1 MNPLFFGSSPRAL
14 FGVYHPPQARTPLD
28 RGVVL
33 CYPMGQEYM
42 RAHRAFRQVAMML
55 SRRGFHVFRFDYY
68 GTGDSAGDGD
78 EATVAQWLEDVGTA
92 MDELKD
98 TAGLAR
104 VSLVGLRLGAA
115 LATLTAARRDD
126 VDALV
131 LWTPV
136 VDGRAYVDELL
147 AIAGAPGPQGAPAAP
162 SPDPIVNVLGF
173 PLGPRLQTELRDLDL
188 TALTAVKCDRA
199 TLLVSEE
206 DVRYER
212 LARTLRASG
221 ARADVRLLPSTGNW
235 SEVDNWGS
243 ALIPHALIQG
253 VVDFLGESEAA

>member
-1 MNPLFFGSSPRAL
+1 MKPLYFGSSPRAL
-14 FGVYHPPQARTPLD
+14 FGVYHPPQARAPLG

-78 EATVAQWLEDVGTA
+78 ESSVAQWIEDVGTA
-92 MDELKD
+92 VDELKD

-115 LATLTAARRDD
+115 LATLTAARRRDI
-126 VDALV
+126 DALV

-136 VDGRAYVDELL
+136 VDGKAYVDELL
-147 AIAGAPGPQGAPAAP
+147 SIAHGAAAHGAPAAAG
-162 SPDPIVNVLGF
+162 DPIVNVLGF
-173 PLGPRLQTELRDLDL
+173 PLGPQLEAELRGIDLGA
-188 TALTAVKCDRA
+188 TSGVTCDRA
-199 TLLVSEE
+199 TLLVSEQ
-206 DVRYER
+206 DARYDR
-212 LARTLRASG
+212 LVEALRASG
-221 ARADVRLLPSTGNW
+221 VKAGARLLPSTGNW

-253 VVDFLGESEAA
+253 VVDFLGEAEAA